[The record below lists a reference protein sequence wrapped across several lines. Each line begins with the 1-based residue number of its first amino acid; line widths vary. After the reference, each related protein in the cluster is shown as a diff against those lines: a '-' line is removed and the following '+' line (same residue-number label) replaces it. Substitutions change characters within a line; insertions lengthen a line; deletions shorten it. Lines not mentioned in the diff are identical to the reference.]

1 MRENRRASK
10 MKPDFNPWISLNSIK
25 AWERYSK
32 HDARFNKKYIYS
44 LVVCLDGSLCL
55 T

>member
-25 AWERYSK
+25 AWERYPDY
-32 HDARFNKKYIYS
+32 DARFNKKYIYS